1 MSRTGRG
8 AVWGGR
14 VDPLAG
20 WVGQRRRHG
29 RALRARR
36 PVLAALWVGLLLAG
50 LALAALRVDALRVRY
65 ALNAAN
71 TREQALEE
79 QRAGLV
85 VRLRQLRNPERLAAE
100 CRRLGLARPERVIEV
115 GAGGGER

>member
-8 AVWGGR
+8 AVFGGR

-20 WVGQRRRHG
+20 WVGQRRPQRS
-29 RALRARR
+29 LRARR

-71 TREQALEE
+71 TLEE
-79 QRAGLV
+79 ARKEERAGLV

-100 CRRLGLARPERVIEV
+100 GRRLGLARPERVIELP
-115 GAGGGER
+115 GGGAER